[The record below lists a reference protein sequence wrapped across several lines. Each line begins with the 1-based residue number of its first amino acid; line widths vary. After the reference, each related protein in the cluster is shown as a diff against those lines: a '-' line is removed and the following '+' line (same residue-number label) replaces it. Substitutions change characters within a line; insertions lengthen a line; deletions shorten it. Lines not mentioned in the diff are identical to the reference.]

1 MNSHIVLFMQIMQK
15 HSKQRMWSRIL
26 AICALTLIL
35 TQQKLLTAAN
45 KHQLSLML
53 SYADFAK
60 RIHIACKTDYIS
72 VAADCRKRK
81 ESTYRVE
88 EKKGAK
94 FGEES
99 SVRANLLCH
108 GCPDLVGSGKFGF
121 QTGDI
126 SFARAC
132 TAVTT

>member
-72 VAADCRKRK
+72 A
-81 ESTYRVE
+81 E
-88 EKKGAK
+88 
-94 FGEES
+94 
-99 SVRANLLCH
+99 
-108 GCPDLVGSGKFGF
+108 
-121 QTGDI
+121 Q
-126 SFARAC
+126 
-132 TAVTT
+132 TAVGRGRRVRSRAVPVTTT